1 MSTRTYLSIY
11 LVLTEVNTLYLFR
24 LYHMGRSVA
33 LAGLFG
39 RSANELL
46 CCFDV
51 IVRPGVSPLQGLFGL
66 LQRGSGIF
74 AKKEL
79 RTSPPRGR
87 LVRSVSL

>member
-1 MSTRTYLSIY
+1 MRTYESVY
-11 LVLTEVNTLYLFR
+11 VVLTEVNTLYLFR

-51 IVRPGVSPLQGLFGL
+51 LVRSGVSPLRGLH
-66 LQRGSGIF
+66 
-74 AKKEL
+74 
-79 RTSPPRGR
+79 
-87 LVRSVSL
+87 